1 MEVDEESKW
10 LLHHS
15 DWLCRILQ
23 LIISIVYLIA
33 CWYTSV
39 DLVFRADSLNSPIIG
54 TWVVAI
60 LMDILASLNTVQLDK
75 GRGSC
80 CTRLKILMEYLKKQA
95 YLDIG
100 MVVYVSVAWRKIDE
114 PVHSG
119 AHLVV
124 LILLAIKL
132 SRKSELL
139 RTYFDL
145 KKYMVMVDSFL
156 LLLVVGHISVRIITK

>member
-54 TWVVAI
+54 AWVVAI

-80 CTRLKILMEYLKKQA
+80 CTRLKNILRSQE
-95 YLDIG
+95 
-100 MVVYVSVAWRKIDE
+100 
-114 PVHSG
+114 VHG
-119 AHLVV
+119 HGGLVPS
-124 LILLAIKL
+124 AARRGPHQCKN
-132 SRKSELL
+132 
-139 RTYFDL
+139 
-145 KKYMVMVDSFL
+145 
-156 LLLVVGHISVRIITK
+156 HN